1 MPKREGREKQ
11 RLSTEYPFKR
21 MAVQTIDG
29 TGPMPE
35 QPSLGKGNKKTAEAV
50 FFGCMDPA
58 AT

>member
-21 MAVQTIDG
+21 MAWTIDD